1 MTMLGAIRKAI
12 EEDPIGGSA
21 LIDEIV
27 YSYLSNQAEKLRPE
41 IEQIQS
47 NFMSERINIAKRS
60 LGRSYVESIVEG
72 NYPSEDI
79 KKSAQ
84 WLADIEHFVTVSKDE
99 LTGSALYE
107 FNRKHPRGVGGRFRE
122 SLGVS
127 ELKSDFPTLTR
138 AMEKISPNLRDK
150 SVARVDGANEYTDG
164 IDVAVI
170 NREQHQY
177 ELANRVVNGMLR
189 NFNRDS
195 IKDIN
200 VIVNLTS
207 GTDDKKFSIPYD
219 AKTLLDNNGFNL
231 SDDKLWNVG
240 DIIDDF
246 EIEPK
251 SNARQVVRN
260 QVAAY
265 NTLGSTNNNLAAFA
279 MINPESYRNLAASY
293 NYGNSQKRGKLEN
306 FFNRL
311 SAGGDVF
318 SQVPGMEKYG
328 AYARFVGNVGPQAEE
343 ALGPYAQRA
352 AYRYRG
358 TEKEPDLDLVRQFNS
373 RMMRSVEAAGESR
386 TKMSDISDAIMSASM
401 DRANQGD
408 IVLQAASHQINNLS
422 RTRGGQFTPD
432 ELALNV
438 RADVGAYHLLSTL
451 PDDPFVARVSAKSGN
466 ILPSQGIII
475 DADGD
480 VISQSVGFSDDHYLP
495 FDLKNLRSLYGGQYV
510 RTRQQGGLTGEDIYT
525 AIRTGTRMA
534 TVVSS
539 SGVYSVEFDPNF
551 RGARANSDKA
561 RSMYDRYLKILDAID
576 NDKSGLYVKDIDGAE
591 KAQLRAQAQAM
602 GDTDGTIYGRF
613 LEERRQASKT
623 LDEGTLAI
631 LQEEAI
637 AQADSEGFKVKGDR
651 YSRRVEEIFDEK
663 SEEKLKER
671 VSELALNAKGYE
683 VALRTLQQQ
692 FPYFIRNV
700 SYQPLTSKQQGEGFL
715 QNLNQSG
722 KLGARQSLGSRDQG
736 YVNPGG
742 LRPEGTRRGF
752 YNPSTQSYNKFKN
765 EGFYGSTGADNVVTE
780 EGPSAPKAG
789 AGAAP
794 KGPAKSAFLS
804 QVDLFSAGK
813 KDSGS
818 KAAKNLDM
826 FIQNIPTSEL
836 TIGQPPN
843 DPNGQNISFEDA
855 MNSSDRAIGR
865 ATALKIVLH
874 KGGGGV
880 NKYYEQYPDYVSS
893 LMSDKKLVDTVA
905 TALYGSVNQEVL
917 GLPYGSSFDDF
928 KKMILDAG
936 AQMATA
942 ASFQE
947 PFAAAGVGDNSEFYT
962 GPKPQAF
969 DELSM
974 VSDPASINRLLQSNR
989 ALANAF
995 NEMSAFSSDAE
1006 AADVIADYIKILTDA
1021 QKTSAQ
1027 ALASKSPDYSL
1038 ETVLNAA
1045 GIKPDAWAKAIGNPE
1060 DLRRAGY
1067 SPGREM
1073 TIFESNVISERARNL
1088 QKGRSLAQAQRLMAE
1103 MSGGA
1108 APKATPPAG
1117 ELAKSLQ
1124 ASSSRQ
1130 VQVVSKSH
1138 PLSLEMQRRRRLNLP
1153 LVNKK

>member
-12 EEDPIGGSA
+12 ESDPIGGSA

-27 YSYLSNQAEKLRPE
+27 YSYLSDQAEELRPE
-41 IEQIQS
+41 LERLQS
-47 NFMSERINIAKRS
+47 NFMAERIGIAKRS

-72 NYPSEDI
+72 NYPGDDI

-84 WLADIEHFVTVSKDE
+84 WIADIEQFVVVSKEE
-99 LTGSALYE
+99 LTGAALLE
-107 FNRKHPRGVGGRFRE
+107 FNRKHPRGQGGRFRQG
-122 SLGVS
+122 LGVK

-150 SVARVDGANEYTDG
+150 SVIYDGNTTELAGG
-164 IDVAVI
+164 IDAEII

-177 ELANRVVNGMLR
+177 ELANRAVNGMLR
-189 NFNRDS
+189 NFSGDS
-195 IKDIN
+195 LKDIN

-207 GTDDKKFSIPYD
+207 GTDDKKFSIAYD
-219 AKTLLDNNGFNL
+219 AKTLRNNNGFDL

-251 SNARQVVRN
+251 RGAKPSVRT

-279 MINPESYRNLAASY
+279 MVNPESYKNLADSY
-293 NYGNSQKRGKLEN
+293 NYGDSQKRGKLEN

-311 SAGGDVF
+311 AAGGDVF
-318 SQVPGMEKYG
+318 SQVPGLDKYG
-328 AYARFVGNVGPQAEE
+328 AYARFVGNVGPQAED

-358 TEKEPDLDLVRQFNS
+358 TEKEPDFDLVRQFNS

-438 RADVGAYHLLSTL
+438 RADVAAYHLLSTL
-451 PDDPFVARVSAKSGN
+451 PDDPFVARVSAESGN
-466 ILPSQGIII
+466 ILPSQGVII

-495 FDLKNLRSLYGGQYV
+495 FDLKNLKSLYGGQYV

-525 AIRTGTRMA
+525 AIRSGTRMA

-539 SGVYSVEFDPNF
+539 SGVYSIEFDPNF

-561 RSMYDRYLKILDAID
+561 RSMYDRYLKILDAVD
-576 NDKSGLYVKDIDGAE
+576 RSKLYVKDIDGAE

-602 GDTDGTIYGRF
+602 GDTDGSIYTRF
-613 LEERRQASKT
+613 LNERREASKT

-637 AQADSEGFKVKGDR
+637 NQADSEGFKVKGDR

-671 VSELALNAKGYE
+671 VSELSLNAKGYD

-700 SYQPLTSKQQGEGFL
+700 SYQPLTSKQEGEGFL

-722 KLGARQSLGSRDQG
+722 KLGARQSLGSKDQG

-742 LRPEGTRRGF
+742 LRPEAMKRGY
-752 YNPSTQSYNKFKN
+752 YNPSNQGYNQFKN
-765 EGFYGSTGADNVVTE
+765 KDFYGSTGADNVISDEPTPAPKV
-780 EGPSAPKAG
+780 GAGSAPKA
-789 AGAAP
+789 AS
-794 KGPAKSAFLS
+794 SAFLG
-804 QVDLFSAGK
+804 QVDVFSAGK
-813 KDSGS
+813 KDAGA

-826 FIQNIPTSEL
+826 FLQNIPSSEL
-836 TIGQPPN
+836 TIGKAPN
-843 DPNGQNISFEDA
+843 DETGQNVSFEDA
-855 MNSSDRAIGR
+855 MNNSDRTVGR
-865 ATALKIVLH
+865 ATALKILLH
-874 KGGGGV
+874 KQGGGIF
-880 NKYYEQYPDYVSS
+880 KHYEQYPDYVAS
-893 LMSDKKLVDTVA
+893 LMSDKKLVDKVA
-905 TALYGSVNQEVL
+905 SMYDNVNQEAL
-917 GLPYGSSFDDF
+917 GLAEGATFDDF

-942 ASFQE
+942 ASFQQ
-947 PFAAAGVGDNSEFYT
+947 PFATAIAGDNAEFYT

-989 ALANAF
+989 PLANAF
-995 NEMSAFSSDAE
+995 NEMSAFADDTE
-1006 AADVIADYIKILTDA
+1006 AAGVIAEYVDVLTSVRDA
-1021 QKTSAQ
+1021 AAKSM
-1027 ALASKSPDYSL
+1027 ALRDPDYSMDK
-1038 ETVLNAA
+1038 VLAA
-1045 GIKPDAWAKAIGNPE
+1045 SGVKPDAWAKAIGNPE
-1060 DLRRAGY
+1060 DLRRVGY
-1067 SPGREM
+1067 SPARPM
-1073 TIFESNVISERARNL
+1073 SIFDANVISERARNL

-1138 PLSLEMQRRRRLNLP
+1138 PLSLEIQRRRSLNLP
-1153 LVNKK
+1153 LVSKKHR

>member
-1 MTMLGAIRKAI
+1 MTMLRAIRKAMQ
-12 EEDPIGGSA
+12 EDPIGGSA

-27 YSYLSNQAEKLRPE
+27 YSYLSDQAEELRPE
-41 IEQIQS
+41 IEQMQS

-60 LGRSYVESIVEG
+60 LGRSYVESVVEG
-72 NYPSEDI
+72 NYPEENI

-84 WLADIEHFVTVSKDE
+84 WIADIEHFVSVSKDE

-107 FNRKHPRGVGGRFRE
+107 FNRKHPRGIGGRFRE
-122 SLGVS
+122 GLGVK
-127 ELKSDFPTLTR
+127 ELNPKHPTTTR

-150 SVARVDGANEYTDG
+150 SVRRVDGVIEINGDSD
-164 IDVAVI
+164 IDAAVI

-177 ELANRVVNGMLR
+177 ELANRVVNGMLN
-189 NFNRDS
+189 NFS
-195 IKDIN
+195 GKSLEGIN

-207 GTDDKKFSIPYD
+207 GTDNKKFSIPYD
-219 AKTLLDNNGFNL
+219 AKTLRNHSGFDL
-231 SDDKLWNVG
+231 PDDKLWNVG
-240 DIIDDF
+240 DTIDDF
-246 EIEPK
+246 EIQPK
-251 SNARQVVRN
+251 RDAKPVVRN

-279 MINPESYRNLAASY
+279 AVNPESYRNLAASY
-293 NYGNSQKRGKLEN
+293 NYSNSQKRGKLDN
-306 FFNRL
+306 FFGRL

-328 AYARFVGNVGPQAEE
+328 AYARFVGELGPQAED

-373 RMMRSVEAAGESR
+373 RMMRSVDAAGESR

-438 RADVGAYHLLSTL
+438 RADVAAHHLLSTL
-451 PDDPFVARVSAKSGN
+451 PDDPFVARVSAESGN
-466 ILPSQGIII
+466 ILPSQGVII

-495 FDLKNLRSLYGGQYV
+495 FDLKNLKSLYGGQYV

-539 SGVYSVEFDPNF
+539 SGVYSIEFDPNF

-561 RSMYDRYLKILDAID
+561 RSMYDRYLKILDAIERE
-576 NDKSGLYVKDIDGAE
+576 KLYVKDIDGAE
-591 KAQLRAQAQAM
+591 KAQLRAQANAM
-602 GDTDGTIYGRF
+602 GDTDGTIYTRF

-631 LQEEAI
+631 LQEESI

-671 VSELALNAKGYE
+671 VSELSLNAKGYD

-722 KLGARQSLGSRDQG
+722 KLGARQSLGSKDQG

-742 LRPEGTRRGF
+742 LRPEKTRQGF
-752 YNPSTQSYNKFKN
+752 YNPSTQSYNRFKN
-765 EGFYGSTGADNVVTE
+765 EKFYGSIGADEVISDE
-780 EGPSAPKAG
+780 EAKEPKTG

-794 KGPAKSAFLS
+794 KGPSKSAFLS

-813 KDSGS
+813 KDAGAR
-818 KAAKNLDM
+818 AAKDLDM
-826 FIQNIPTSEL
+826 IFQNVPTSEM
-836 TIGQPPN
+836 TIGKAPN
-843 DPNGQNISFEDA
+843 DPSGLNVSFEDA
-855 MNSSDRAIGR
+855 INNSDRTTGR
-865 ATALKIVLH
+865 EIALKILLH
-874 KGGGGV
+874 VQGGGIYNQFEKSPAEV
-880 NKYYEQYPDYVSS
+880 AS
-893 LMSDKKLVDTVA
+893 LLSDKKLVDKVFNGM
-905 TALYGSVNQEVL
+905 YGSNYDIIGFPE
-917 GLPYGSSFDDF
+917 GMSADDF
-928 KKMILDAG
+928 KKKIVEAG

-947 PFAAAGVGDNSEFYT
+947 PFAAASAGDNSEFYT
-962 GPKPQAF
+962 GSKPQAF

-974 VSDPASINRLLQSNR
+974 VSDPASITRLLQSNR
-989 ALANAF
+989 PLANAF

-1006 AADVIADYIKILTDA
+1006 AADVIADYIKILTNA

-1067 SPGREM
+1067 SSGREM
-1073 TIFESNVISERARNL
+1073 TIFDSNVISERARNL

-1108 APKATPPAG
+1108 TPKATPPSG

-1138 PLSLEMQRRRRLNLP
+1138 PLSLEIQRRRSLNLP
-1153 LVNKK
+1153 LVSKK